1 MYEMEKID
9 MLLGEK
15 LKVARK
21 KIGMSQNEVAENLR
35 ISRQTISKW
44 ENNVCLPD
52 LENFQKICKLY
63 KIDVNTILEKDEE
76 KIIYHMEENEEENKD
91 KQEIIMKYRYYLI
104 PFFFIKVLLD
114 KQWKKQVCKKYI
126 LLLIGN
132 IFITILVVLIVYSEL
147 PKSTTGELNF

>member
-1 MYEMEKID
+1 

-15 LKVARK
+15 LKVARN

-35 ISRQTISKW
+35 ISRQTVSKW

-63 KIDVNTILEKDEE
+63 KIDVNTILEK
-76 KIIYHMEENEEENKD
+76 EEENKD
-91 KQEIIMKYRYYLI
+91 NNEIIINYSYYLI

-114 KQWKKQVCKKYI
+114 KKFGKQVCKKYI
-126 LLLIGN
+126 LLLICN
-132 IFITILVVLIVYSEL
+132 IFITILVVLIIYSQF
-147 PKSTTGELNF
+147 PKSTTSELNF

>member
-1 MYEMEKID
+1 

-15 LKVARK
+15 LKVVRN

-35 ISRQTISKW
+35 ISRQTVSKW

-63 KIDVNTILEKDEE
+63 KIDVNTILEK
-76 KIIYHMEENEEENKD
+76 EEENKD
-91 KQEIIMKYRYYLI
+91 NNEIIINYSCYLI

-114 KQWKKQVCKKYI
+114 KKFGKQVCKKYI
-126 LLLIGN
+126 LLLICN
-132 IFITILVVLIVYSEL
+132 IFITILVVLIIYSQF
-147 PKSTTGELNF
+147 PKSTTSELNF